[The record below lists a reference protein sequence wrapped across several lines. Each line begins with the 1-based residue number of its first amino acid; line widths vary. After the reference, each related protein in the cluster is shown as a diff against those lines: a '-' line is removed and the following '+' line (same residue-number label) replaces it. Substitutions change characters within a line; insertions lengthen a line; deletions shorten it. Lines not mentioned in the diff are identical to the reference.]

1 MRDQVR
7 RMERFIIAASTALLI
22 TAIPGIVTP
31 TRAGERQWTLRYTPA
46 LTAVEGHDQHVLT
59 IHEIDD
65 GPPLLDTKSVVTLDT
80 DRKLTYGLE
89 LRNDGE
95 NWGWGVN
102 FFLYG
107 ATVNGIHRMAAAEG
121 PSGILDEVV
130 FEIAD
135 EQYASQDPGEVLF
148 FDLLDDNRLEVWT
161 FDLYGTR
168 IVGRTDKG
176 AFRVQLGLRVGDF
189 DNDYRAVVGL
199 EDVEGTRVDASS
211 NYPAMMGPL
220 VGLIGDVHRGHHEF
234 RGYVGQSVL
243 LGEASLRR
251 NSRHFTGPFSGASFD
266 TLESFGTTQDVAIP
280 VTEIR
285 ADWTYR
291 IGRHIGVGLG
301 ASVSAWFDVPVPPGA
316 VPVPGG
322 DEALH
327 ENTIVFT
334 GMTGAF
340 EWRF

>member
-1 MRDQVR
+1 MGNQAR
-7 RMERFIIAASTALLI
+7 RKQRLVIAAGMALMI
-22 TAIPGIVTP
+22 TAMPEIGTP
-31 TRAGERQWTLRYTPA
+31 ILAEEGRWTLRYTPA

-65 GPPLLDTKSVVTLDT
+65 GPPLVDTKSVVTLDT
-80 DRKLTYGLE
+80 GRKMTYGLE

-95 NWGWGVN
+95 NWGWGVH

-107 ATVNGIHRMAAAEG
+107 ATADAIHRTAAAEG

-148 FDLLDDNRLEVWT
+148 FDLLEDNRLEVWT

-168 IVGRTDKG
+168 VVARTDNG
-176 AFRVQLGLRVGDF
+176 AMRVQLGLRVGDF

-220 VGLIGDVHRGHHEF
+220 VGLIGDARRVKGFHDTVGVVVH
-234 RGYVGQSVL
+234 
-243 LGEASLRR
+243 
-251 NSRHFTGPFSGASFD
+251 
-266 TLESFGTTQDVAIP
+266 QDVHGPERPLAG
-280 VTEIR
+280 VEQ
-285 ADWTYR
+285 
-291 IGRHIGVGLG
+291 GRHV
-301 ASVSAWFDVPVPPGA
+301 VRVPQVRLPSDRA
-316 VPVPGG
+316 
-322 DEALH
+322 A
-327 ENTIVFT
+327 T
-334 GMTGAF
+334 A
-340 EWRF
+340 

>member
-1 MRDQVR
+1 MGKEARHENRWVV
-7 RMERFIIAASTALLI
+7 AAGMALMI
-22 TAIPGIVTP
+22 TAVSGMGSPILAEEG
-31 TRAGERQWTLRYTPA
+31 RWTLRYTPA

-65 GPPLLDTKSVVTLDT
+65 GPPFVDTKSVVTIDT
-80 DRKLTYGLE
+80 GRKMTYGFE
-89 LRNDGE
+89 LQNDGE
-95 NWGWGVN
+95 TWGYGVR

-107 ATVNGIHRMAAAEG
+107 APAEKIHRTAAADG
-121 PSGILDEVV
+121 PSGVLDEVV

-135 EQYASQDPGEVLF
+135 EQYVSQDPGEVLF
-148 FDLLDDNRLEVWT
+148 YDLLADNRLEVWT

-168 IVGRTDKG
+168 VVARTDNG

-189 DNDYRAVVGL
+189 DNDYRSVVGL

-220 VGLIGDVHRGHHEF
+220 VGLIGDARRGHHEF
-234 RGYVGQSVL
+234 RGYIGQSVL

-251 NSRHFTGPFSGASFD
+251 NARHFTGPFSAASFD
-266 TLESFGTTQDVAIP
+266 AVESFGTTQDVAIP

-301 ASVSAWFDVPVPPGA
+301 ASVSAWFDVPVPPGV

-327 ENTIVFT
+327 ENTVVFT